1 VDYQQLR
8 EFAQSLPLAE
18 EYDHGGLPS
27 FRVRGRPRFA
37 SGLDEEAISLVAGE
51 EAIREAVAEWPE
63 TCRERWH
70 GPKLVSVRVAYP
82 QMPDDI
88 VIELVTEAW
97 ANRAA
102 ARVVRQYRAGLA
114 QN

>member
-1 VDYQQLR
+1 MDSQQLR
-8 EFAQSLPLAE
+8 EFARSLPLAE

-37 SGLDEEAISLVAGE
+37 SGLDEDGISLAAGE

-70 GPKLVSVRVAYP
+70 GPKLASVRVAYP

-97 ANRAA
+97 ANRAP

-114 QN
+114 QD